1 MDDFT
6 RRARKILFEYAPNE
20 AQRLGHNTLSK
31 EHILLGMIRAENF
44 QFLKELVVG
53 SIFSKLRVDAKRLAT
68 ELEKRV
74 EPGNSRQTEG
84 LPTDGAVQELI
95 QSSRQEAQQLKH
107 NVIGS
112 EHLLLVLLQ
121 DENSFV
127 FATLAEFGVTYQ
139 VVRDEL
145 IATRPPFFPRSP

>member
-20 AQRLGHNTLSK
+20 AQRLGHNTLSN

-84 LPTDGAVQELI
+84 LTSNGVVQAIIE
-95 QSSRQEAQQLKH
+95 SSRKEAQQLKH
-107 NVIGS
+107 KVIGS
-112 EHLLLVLLQ
+112 EHLLLALLQ
-121 DENSFV
+121 DETGIAS
-127 FATLAEFGVTYQ
+127 AMLAEFGVNYR
-139 VVRDEL
+139 VVRNEL
-145 IATRPPFFPRSP
+145 RAMHG

>member
-6 RRARKILFEYAPNE
+6 RRARKTLNEYAPIE
-20 AQRLGHNTLSK
+20 ANRLGHKFVSNA
-31 EHILLGMIRAENF
+31 HFLLGMIRAEDF

-74 EPGNSRQTEG
+74 EPGNSRQTEE
-84 LPTDGAVQELI
+84 LPSNGFVQEFI
-95 QSSRQEAQQLKH
+95 QSSRQAARQLNH
-107 NVIGS
+107 QFIGS
-112 EHLLLVLLQ
+112 EHVLLALLQ

-127 FATLAEFGVTYQ
+127 SATLA
-139 VVRDEL
+139 
-145 IATRPPFFPRSP
+145 